1 MTKIQIIKKQNGYAY
16 KYNMTDKNN
25 KVFYVTKSGF
35 KTPEEAL
42 ETAKKSYNHRINSIN
57 PTHITKPKRK
67 KKKEKKPITIKNL
80 KITDGGCRLVTAA
93 VYGTVFITGVFAGIK
108 VIHEIKGKFPP
119 KPEITQEEDEQIKK
133 IITKSDCDFS
143 NLHIILRT
151 TEQETIGVG
160 ATTSSMLTKLGIS
173 NEIVSKDNDLSNK
186 VSNAINNN
194 PDSNIVVINIESGL
208 ENTKSNNAI
217 IMGDCSN
224 RREYPS
230 DVLAACIKES
240 LYEYNLAPVLRSGT
254 KAGIWRTQTYIEKEL
269 TNSNLINNVSQL
281 TIDLPLIV
289 GEDEITRNDA
299 AASIVEGIM
308 RWTSLDVTERYKD
321 IYYTVEYGDTVVT
334 IMEDHGISI
343 EYMEEY
349 SDIDMHKGARVGNR
363 VSVAPLPEVST
374 SNVIVHNPCTTT
386 DPSMVHEEVITYTVE
401 SGDTVTKIANMYGV
415 KIDDIVVP
423 SGNINNI
430 HIGDKIYITTCDIY
444 ETHAKTGE
452 NIDNNKKI

>member
-57 PTHITKPKRK
+57 PAHITKPKHQK
-67 KKKEKKPITIKNL
+67 KTHKLTTIKNL
-80 KITDGGCRLVTAA
+80 KITDGGYRLVAAA

-108 VIHEIKGKFPP
+108 LIQEVKDKFPQ
-119 KPEITQEEDEQIKK
+119 KPEINQEEEQQTKK
-133 IITKSDCDFS
+133 LITPSDCDFR
-143 NLHIILRT
+143 NLYIILRT
-151 TEQETIGVG
+151 AESETTGVG
-160 ATTSSMLTKLGIS
+160 AATSSMLTKLGVS
-173 NEIVSKDNDLSNK
+173 NEIVSKDSDLSNK
-186 VSNAINNN
+186 VSDAITNNKE
-194 PDSNIVVINIESGL
+194 SNIVVINIETGL
-208 ENTKSNNAI
+208 ENTKSNNTI

-230 DVLAACIKES
+230 DVLASCINES
-240 LYEYNLAPVLRSGT
+240 LYEYNLNPILKCGK
-254 KAGIWRTQTYIEKEL
+254 KADIWRTQTYLEEEL

-308 RWTSLDVTERYKD
+308 RWTSLDITERYKD
-321 IYYTVEYGDTVVT
+321 IYYTVEYGDSVVT
-334 IMEDHGISI
+334 IMDDHGISMEYI
-343 EYMEEY
+343 EKY
-349 SDIDMHKGARVGNR
+349 SDVDMHKDARVGNR
-363 VSVAPLPEVST
+363 VLVAPLPEVST
-374 SNVIVHNPCTTT
+374 SNVIVYNPCTTI
-386 DPSMVHEEVITYTVE
+386 DSSMVHEEVITYTVE
-401 SGDTVTKIANMYGV
+401 SGDTVTKIANKYGV